1 MGNYELQIDEV
12 VLYEGIVRSSTFKG
26 SVRLTLTSKRMIFE
40 KEKGLFKKELEVID
54 VILLENIKIYNNA
67 VQVKQKGAEVE
78 IQKIQKNI
86 SLMFSGMIEAKKFCG
101 KIVDASTGT
110 TIVERSSNK
119 IKNAFSIVDDTLGLD
134 TRGTM
139 KGLIEN
145 GVKGTIING
154 IKKKK

>member
-54 VILLENIKIYNNA
+54 VILLENIKTYNNA

-78 IQKIQKNI
+78 IQ
-86 SLMFSGMIEAKKFCG
+86 
-101 KIVDASTGT
+101 
-110 TIVERSSNK
+110 TI
-119 IKNAFSIVDDTLGLD
+119 
-134 TRGTM
+134 
-139 KGLIEN
+139 
-145 GVKGTIING
+145 
-154 IKKKK
+154 

>member
-1 MGNYELQIDEV
+1 MENYELQIDEV
-12 VLYEGIVRSSTFKG
+12 VLYEGIVRSSTLKG

-40 KEKGLFKKELEVID
+40 KEKGVFKKELEVID
-54 VILLENIKIYNNA
+54 VILLENIKTYNNA
-67 VQVKQKGAEVE
+67 VQVKQKGAEVK
-78 IQKIQKNI
+78 IQTIQKNI
-86 SLMFSGMIEAKKFCG
+86 NLMFSGIIEAKKFCG

>member
-1 MGNYELQIDEV
+1 MENYELQIDEV
-12 VLYEGIVRSSTFKG
+12 ILYEGIVRSNKFKG

-40 KEKGLFKKELEVID
+40 KEKGLLKKELEVLD
-54 VILLENIKIYNNA
+54 VILLENIKTYNHA

-78 IQKIQKNI
+78 IQTIQKNI
-86 SLMFSGMIEAKKFCG
+86 NLMFSGIIEAKKFCG

-119 IKNAFSIVDDTLGLD
+119 IKNVFSIVDDTLGLD

>member
-40 KEKGLFKKELEVID
+40 KERGLFKKELEVIE
-54 VILLENIKIYNNA
+54 VILLENIKTYNNA

-78 IQKIQKNI
+78 IQTIQKNI
-86 SLMFSGMIEAKKFCG
+86 NMMFSGMIEAKKFYG

>member
-1 MGNYELQIDEV
+1 MENYELQIDEA
-12 VLYEGIVRSSTFKG
+12 VLYEGVVRSSAFKG

-40 KEKGLFKKELEVID
+40 KEKGLFKKELEIID
-54 VILLENIKIYNNA
+54 VILLENIKTYNNA
-67 VQVKQKGAEVE
+67 VQVKQKGTEVK
-78 IQKIQKNI
+78 IQTIQKNI